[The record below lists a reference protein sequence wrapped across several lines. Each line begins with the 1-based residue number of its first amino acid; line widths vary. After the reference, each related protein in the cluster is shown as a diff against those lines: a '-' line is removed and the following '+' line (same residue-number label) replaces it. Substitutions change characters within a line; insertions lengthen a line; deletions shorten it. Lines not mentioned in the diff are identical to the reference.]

1 MPLNPAAAMIY
12 VALTRGLNTPWV
24 TNGASLRTEWIF
36 VTEPAMGQPDH
47 AVIKRRER
55 IAFLLLTA
63 VVFPLLTV
71 MFVAGYG
78 FLVWIYQMFAGPPT
92 GH

>member
-1 MPLNPAAAMIY
+1 M
-12 VALTRGLNTPWV
+12 
-24 TNGASLRTEWIF
+24 E
-36 VTEPAMGQPDH
+36 QPH
-47 AVIKRRER
+47 ELLAKRRER

-78 FLVWIYQMFAGPPT
+78 FLVWIWQMFAGPPS